1 MLLPHPLDKFDP
13 ETLPDPELNPLLNPL
28 LGAHMGRWAEV
39 YFTSPPEK
47 RSQAVADLLRELKN
61 APAAESDPGQN
72 VIDERREKQIQ
83 ALQSSLPISEQ
94 RRAVFT
100 CQACT
105 HENALGQKFCGMCG
119 APLQFPEPADLP
131 QFKATALVSDKPWR
145 DPEPV
150 GAVQP
155 MEYASAPTY
164 VSTVADGNHD
174 YPDPVWPVSEA
185 DLPHFAQEPESVP
198 YRYRLYV
205 GVVLAILLAALMYI
219 AWRGKAA
226 LFSGDTQSAPSRPV
240 PAAPP
245 PAPAAPA
252 QPPKSTANVLPT
264 ESSAAP
270 TAPVP
275 APAPAQSETK
285 SQPVSR
291 EDQRP
296 NARRPNARP
305 AARLVQAAS
314 SSAPIAAD
322 QGGAEELATA
332 EKYLSSTPRTSGNS
346 GEAAQWLWKAVAKG
360 NLMATMTLSDMY
372 LRGDGVPKNCDQARL
387 LLDAAARKGKPAA
400 AARLRNLQ
408 AFGCE

>member
-1 MLLPHPLDKFDP
+1 LPHPIDKFDA

-47 RSQAVADLLRELKN
+47 RNQAVADLLRELKS
-61 APAAESDPGQN
+61 APPPESGPVPAIKN
-72 VIDERREKQIQ
+72 ENRENEIQ
-83 ALQSSLPISEQ
+83 ALQSSLPIAAQTQPVS
-94 RRAVFT
+94 T
-100 CQACT
+100 CQACG
-105 HENALGQKFCGMCG
+105 HDNALGQKFCGMCG
-119 APLQFPEPADLP
+119 APLQFPEHPDPP
-131 QFKATALVSDKPWR
+131 QFKPTTPLSEDSWR
-145 DPEPV
+145 HAEP
-150 GAVQP
+150 ASP
-155 MEYASAPTY
+155 FPSKEYASEPAY
-164 VSTVADGNHD
+164 VSTVADENHD
-174 YPDPVWPVSEA
+174 YLDPVWSVSET

-205 GVVLAILLAALMYI
+205 GLVLATLLAALVYM

-226 LFSGDTQSAPSRPV
+226 LFSGDTQSAPSRAI

-245 PAPAAPA
+245 PAPAAPTQA
-252 QPPKSTANVLPT
+252 PKSAANVLPT
-264 ESSAAP
+264 ESSAMPPASP
-270 TAPVP
+270 P
-275 APAPAQSETK
+275 APAPPQTK
-285 SQPVSR
+285 PQPVSR
-291 EDQRP
+291 EDRH
-296 NARRPNARP
+296 P

-314 SSAPIAAD
+314 NSTPIAAD
-322 QGGAEELATA
+322 QGGADELATA
-332 EKYLSSTPRTSGNS
+332 EKYLNSNPRTSGNG

-360 NLMATMTLSDMY
+360 NLTATMTLSDMY